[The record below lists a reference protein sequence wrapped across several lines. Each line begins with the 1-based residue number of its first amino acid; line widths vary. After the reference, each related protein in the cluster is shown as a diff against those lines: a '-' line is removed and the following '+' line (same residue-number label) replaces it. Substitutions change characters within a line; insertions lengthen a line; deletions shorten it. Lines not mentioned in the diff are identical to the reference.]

1 MTQKGLF
8 ERYKHLIYSVLTIA
22 VGIPILISNENVYYG
37 WCILSISFGF
47 LVTWLAQWVET
58 KQLKTVLN
66 VLSYSVPGVFIIY
79 GLVTNQI
86 HLPIF

>member
-1 MTQKGLF
+1 MTQKGIF
-8 ERYKHLIYSVLTIA
+8 ERYKHFIYLVLTLA
-22 VGIPILISNENVYYG
+22 VGISIITGNESEYYV

-58 KQLKTVLN
+58 KQLRTLLNILSFTVSGI
-66 VLSYSVPGVFIIY
+66 VIIY

-86 HLPIF
+86 HLPTC